1 MPLQHGIDSYVPER
15 DSLHKKDERPARLCR
30 EDCAVL
36 LFAAEP
42 PRLLAARSAKEKGEA
57 EAFPFSVDAD
67 ELAFTREALPRHSHL
82 LLRAGEKALLVL
94 GEAYAET
101 ETAVLLLLPFPAE
114 NVARVLLAMGRSD
127 FLLSPS
133 IRAARPSPKRD
144 ERIAEQLRELLS
156 VTDRALSPTARVG
169 MRTRSLLL
177 ASLAGCRLT
186 ADELPTLPDTFS
198 AQETLRVT
206 TLLLCLLLTLRQR
219 DGALAASEEREIG
232 YRLSWTEREG
242 EEGTDEEDAPQ
253 DGALPAFLT
262 LPCFAAY
269 RAEQSEEGFFVD
281 LPIRRRTERGRI
293 PILHN
298 REERTRRVIR
308 LRFAR
313 EADGERKE
321 KDGATP

>member
-15 DSLHKKDERPARLCR
+15 DALRGKDEHPARLCR

-36 LFAAEP
+36 LCTEP
-42 PRLLAARSAKEKGEA
+42 PRLLATRAKKET
-57 EAFPFSVDAD
+57 DAD
-67 ELAFTREALPRHSHL
+67 EAPLLLTSEAELAFLRKTLPRHPHL
-82 LLRAGEKALLVL
+82 LLQAGDKAVL
-94 GEAYAET
+94 AFGEAYAET

-133 IRAARPSPKRD
+133 IRTARPSPKRD
-144 ERIAEQLRELLS
+144 EQIAEQLRELLS
-156 VTDRALSPTARVG
+156 VTDRALSAGKRVG

-198 AQETLRVT
+198 TQETLRVT

-219 DGALAASEEREIG
+219 DGALAASEEPKIG
-232 YRLSWTEREG
+232 YRLSWAEREEDG
-242 EEGTDEEDAPQ
+242 AKDEKEEAQ

-298 REERTRRVIR
+298 SEERARRVIR
-308 LRFAR
+308 LRFAK
-313 EADGERKE
+313 ETDGEREE
-321 KDGATP
+321 KGKVTP